1 MKANVIRNVNGIEFP
16 LNMYWYY
23 ASNSYTEYVDTF
35 LCPFIEEYDK
45 KSSGVYNNID
55 LAAFKIIN
63 DYIYENIDKV
73 EFGQLLMT
81 LLDEYTIIICDNSRI
96 FDSIKESELMPIQKE
111 HDDITYKII
120 TYLELF
126 LEYINYADY
135 WAWKTYE

>member
-1 MKANVIRNVNGIEFP
+1 MKANVIRNINGIEFP

-23 ASNSYTEYVDTF
+23 ANNSYTEYVDTF

-81 LLDEYTIIICDNSRI
+81 LLDKYTIIICDNSRI
-96 FDSIKESELMPIQKE
+96 FDFINESDLMPIQKE
-111 HDDITYKII
+111 HDDVTYKII

-135 WAWKTYE
+135 WEWKAYE